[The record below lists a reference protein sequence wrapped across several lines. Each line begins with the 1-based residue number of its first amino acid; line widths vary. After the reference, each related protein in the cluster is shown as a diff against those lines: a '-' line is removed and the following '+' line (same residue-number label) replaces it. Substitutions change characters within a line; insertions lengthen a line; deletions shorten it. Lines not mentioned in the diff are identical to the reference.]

1 MQSNEKA
8 ASGYLSFTLIM
19 AMGQQG
25 RLLTPIYGHS
35 TSSTSKNA
43 TNNVA
48 DMAKVRHT
56 NPQRRLGHAAEG
68 Q

>member
-35 TSSTSKNA
+35 TSKNA

-48 DMAKVRHT
+48 DMAKVRQT
-56 NPQRRLGHAAEG
+56 NPQRRLGRTAEG
-68 Q
+68 